1 MQPKAYYNLI
11 DDAPT
16 AADKKREAGL
26 AKSLSEKE
34 KKPVMKVSKI
44 VIKKTEKAEK
54 PLSEKERLAGLA
66 EELGKENFYGTKPEK
81 RKLDEVG
88 KRAISDARSE
98 AIIKRANALIAARKR
113 MEEEKNKKK

>member
-26 AKSLSEKE
+26 AKSLSSKE
-34 KKPVMKVSKI
+34 KPTMKVSKI

-54 PLSEKERLAGLA
+54 PLSEKERFAGLA